1 MTGGEGK
8 EWINGETIA
17 GMALVL
23 MALLFFWG
31 ATANPIW
38 AKIVLATYAILAIGA
53 GFIILGVITIRR
65 TNRAHSEEKRE
76 GVHRY

>member
-1 MTGGEGK
+1 MTGGGGK

-23 MALLFFWG
+23 MAILFIWG
-31 ATANPIW
+31 AAVNPIW
-38 AKIVLATYAILAIGA
+38 AQVVLASYVILAIGA
-53 GFIILGVITIRR
+53 GFIILGIITIRR
-65 TNRAHSEEKRE
+65 TNRVHSEGERG